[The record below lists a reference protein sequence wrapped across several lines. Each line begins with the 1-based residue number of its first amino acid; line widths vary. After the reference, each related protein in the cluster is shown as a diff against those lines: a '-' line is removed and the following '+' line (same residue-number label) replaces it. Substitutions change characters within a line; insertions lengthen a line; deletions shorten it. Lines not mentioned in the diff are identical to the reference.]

1 MLNERERGTREFV
14 LRELQER
21 ERGTREFEKK

>member
-14 LRELQER
+14 LRQLQER